1 MWFLA
6 EMAIPDWA
14 KAALGWV
21 IKGAA
26 ALAVAFGAFKFVEHK
41 GAVKER
47 ARVESTG
54 AKIDAKA
61 QAKRANA
68 AANPDQALQRYWRD

>member
-1 MWFLA
+1 MFGLTQLQLSLA
-6 EMAIPDWA
+6 AGVL
-14 KAALGWV
+14 ALGMFAGWLMAHDAKTV
-21 IKGAA
+21 N
-26 ALAVAFGAFKFVEHK
+26 
-41 GAVKER
+41 KER

-68 AANPDQALQRYWRD
+68 AAHPDQALQKYWRD